1 MYAFLVNQNAAN
13 GRALKVWMKIKP
25 ILDER
30 QVRYHIHVARDV
42 DDAFNF
48 IQTLPPHVSTLVLVG
63 GDGTV
68 QRVLGEAQRR
78 NLHLGLIPAGSGNDL
93 ARAMGIPLDPRR
105 ALEHLLRGTAC
116 SMDVI
121 DCNQQL
127 YATAIG
133 VGLDGTIAYTVNHSW
148 YKKWL
153 NRFGLGRAAYVIAL
167 FQVLCHFKP
176 RSVDVYLDQSCEHL
190 TGVWLISVHNCPSY
204 GGGMKLCPQAD
215 FQDGRLNVCVVQ
227 HLNRLQLIR
236 MFPKV
241 YRGTHVGHPAI
252 RMFAATKVRIDAAD
266 AMLAHGDGELVG
278 STPIVVEI
286 KPAATYIV
294 GFENRPEH

>member
-13 GRALKVWMKIKP
+13 GRAVKVWQEIKP
-25 ILDER
+25 ILDEQ
-30 QVRYHIHVARDV
+30 QVRYTMHVATDV
-42 DDAFNF
+42 EDGFGF
-48 IQTLPPHVSTLVLVG
+48 IRSLPAHVHTLALIG

-68 QRVLGEAQRR
+68 QSMLGEAQRG
-78 NLHLGLIPAGSGNDL
+78 NLHIGLIPAGSGNDL
-93 ARAMGIPLDPRR
+93 ARAVGIPLDPRR
-105 ALEHLLRGTAC
+105 ALEHLLRGTA
-116 SMDVI
+116 SPI
-121 DCNQQL
+121 DAIECNQKQ

-153 NRFGLGRAAYVIAL
+153 NLVRLGRASYVIGL
-167 FQVLCHFKP
+167 IQVLGHFKP
-176 RSVDVYLDQSCEHL
+176 RSVDVYLDDTCEHL

-215 FQDGRLNVCVVQ
+215 FRDGRLNVCVVQ
-227 HLNRLQLIR
+227 NLSRLELIR
-236 MFPKV
+236 VFPKV
-241 YRGTHVGHPAI
+241 YRGNHVGHPAI
-252 RMFAATKVRIDAAD
+252 RMFTAKKVRIEASD

-286 KPAATYIV
+286 KPAASYIV
-294 GFENRPEH
+294 CCTTGPEH